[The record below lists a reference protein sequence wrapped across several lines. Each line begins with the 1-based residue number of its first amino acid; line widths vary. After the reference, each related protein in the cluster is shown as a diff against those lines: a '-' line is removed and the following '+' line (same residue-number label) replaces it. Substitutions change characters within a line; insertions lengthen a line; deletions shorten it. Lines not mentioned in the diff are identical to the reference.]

1 MFPLTSSELDDLQ
14 KDDLKSLVKLDD
26 NGFFAGVGESFAD
39 FKTRLVAE
47 KKELEKFAEDVKNN
61 KEVKIFD
68 DIKVSQNDLIGKDI
82 MREATKKTRELYD
95 FEIDY
100 LPGFFLNKDI
110 GLLWGGC
117 SIYDEE
123 TYQRIFLIR
132 KNFKKQKKWFIY
144 NRQELLAHE
153 LCHGARQ
160 ILNDRKLE
168 EFFAYQT
175 SSSSFRR
182 YIGNCFIS
190 EFDAILFV

>member
-39 FKTRLVAE
+39 FKTRLAAE
-47 KKELEKFAEDVKNN
+47 KKELKKFAEDVKNN

-123 TYQRIFLIR
+123 THQRIFLIS
-132 KNFKKQKKWFIY
+132 KK
-144 NRQELLAHE
+144 
-153 LCHGARQ
+153 
-160 ILNDRKLE
+160 
-168 EFFAYQT
+168 FF
-175 SSSSFRR
+175 
-182 YIGNCFIS
+182 
-190 EFDAILFV
+190 

>member
-39 FKTRLVAE
+39 FKTRLAAE

-110 GLLWGGC
+110 
-117 SIYDEE
+117 I
-123 TYQRIFLIR
+123 
-132 KNFKKQKKWFIY
+132 
-144 NRQELLAHE
+144 
-153 LCHGARQ
+153 
-160 ILNDRKLE
+160 
-168 EFFAYQT
+168 
-175 SSSSFRR
+175 
-182 YIGNCFIS
+182 
-190 EFDAILFV
+190 